1 VPYAD
6 PVLRKEKHRSWREN
20 NAFHLAEK
28 REERRDLKKAVVTSR
43 KENPCYDC
51 GLSFCKEA
59 MTFDHRP
66 GETKSFEI
74 SRYVGHPTSKVGP
87 LILELNKCDLV
98 CVGCHRDRSHS
109 RLPEYVISCPKHRS
123 IGRVKGCTPCTHY
136 YSLAKLRTSRLALV
150 RDHKSR
156 PCADCKQ
163 SFDPW
168 KMDLD
173 HLSDKSDN
181 VSNLVGSQASL
192 SRILAELEKC
202 EVVCCWCHVLR
213 TISRRPSDDEAER
226 TNAT

>member
-1 VPYAD
+1 VID
-6 PVLRKEKHRSWREN
+6 
-20 NAFHLAEK
+20 NAAILAEK
-28 REERRDLKKAVVTSR
+28 RKACRSEKRTFIRVLKK
-43 KENPCYDC
+43 EPCTDC
-51 GLSFCKEA
+51 DLSFCHEA
-59 MTFDHRP
+59 MTYDHRP
-66 GETKSFEI
+66 GTVKKFDI
-74 SRYVGHPTSKVGP
+74 YWLVNHPNAKLATLKE
-87 LILELNKCDLV
+87 ELSKCDLV

-109 RLPEYVISCPKHRS
+109 RLPEYVISCPKHRP

-213 TISRRPSDDEAER
+213 TISRRPPDDEAER
-226 TNAT
+226 TDAT